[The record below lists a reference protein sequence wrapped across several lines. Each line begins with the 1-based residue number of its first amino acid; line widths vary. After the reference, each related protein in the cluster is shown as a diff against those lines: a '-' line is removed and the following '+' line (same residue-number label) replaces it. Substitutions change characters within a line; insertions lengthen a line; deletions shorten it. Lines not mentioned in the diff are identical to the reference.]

1 MTSAKNKEQLKK
13 YLRPSGAKV
22 LVLVGL
28 IAAFLIRFFLIPDNG
43 VITPDGVYY
52 ATLGE
57 KMASGD
63 LYGGI
68 SAYWSPLYSFLIALV
83 YFFVQDSEFAGRLVS
98 VIAGALVVIP
108 VYLLIF
114 KFYGRA
120 AAYIGT
126 ILVVIHPLLVRS
138 SVWALTESI
147 YTLMFALITLT
158 GWYALRKVKSK
169 FFFFTGLLLGAA
181 YLLKPEAIG
190 FVGLFFVLTAA
201 VKLFRPHLT
210 VKKLVVSYL
219 FLILGFSFLLVPYVV
234 FLRQKTGTWTI
245 SQKLQTNTMF
255 FDRKKPGLEIT
266 EDGRTTRR
274 DQVAGD
280 DYTPAEATEASPPA
294 ADPVQLGSKTKD
306 LSGIKE
312 IADQFLR
319 FLKMEIRKFIPN
331 LFPFFYLFM
340 MFVIIGFFYR
350 PWTRLRLAKELY
362 LFSLVASTLI
372 GYAASIAEFRYLIP
386 LIPIFICW
394 IAVGVVGFSYWAAKS
409 DFGVFRAGSK
419 FVPKLVQIVALAA
432 LSVLLTASI
441 PDQIARESAQGE
453 LFREK
458 AAGLWIKDRS
468 PNRVLIMDSS
478 PIAAF
483 YAGADH
489 TYLPNE
495 DLDVVLDYAKRKGV
509 TYIVY
514 SRRRSSRTPKFSPTD
529 QSEPLPPNVKL
540 VHEIGED
547 ENKRIFIYK
556 LLD

>member
-1 MTSAKNKEQLKK
+1 MTSAKSKEQLKK
-13 YLRPSGAKV
+13 HFRPSGAKI
-22 LVLVGL
+22 LVLVCL
-28 IAAFLIRFFLIPDNG
+28 IAAFLIRFFLLPDNG
-43 VITPDGVYY
+43 VVTPDGVYY

-83 YFFVQDSEFAGRLVS
+83 YFFVQDSEFAGRLIS

-114 KFYGRA
+114 RFYGRT

-126 ILVVIHPLLVRS
+126 VLVVIHPLLVRS
-138 SVWALTESI
+138 SVWVLTESI
-147 YTLMFALITLT
+147 YTLMFALLALT

-190 FVGLFFVLTAA
+190 FVALFFVLTAA

-210 VKKLVVSYL
+210 IKKLVVSYL

-234 FLRQKTGTWTI
+234 FLRYKTGGWTI

-255 FDRKKPGLEIT
+255 FDRKKPALEIT
-266 EDGRTTRR
+266 DDGRTTRR
-274 DQVAGD
+274 DRITRD
-280 DYTPAEATEASPPA
+280 DYTMAKATEASPPA
-294 ADPVQLGSKTKD
+294 ADPIQLSSEVRG
-306 LSGIKE
+306 LSGLKDSANQI
-312 IADQFLR
+312 LR
-319 FLKMEIRKFIPN
+319 FLKKEFQKFIPN

-350 PWTRLRLAKELY
+350 PWTRLRLAKELF

-372 GYAASIAEFRYLIP
+372 GYAASIVEFRYLIP

-394 IAVGVVGFSYWAAKS
+394 IAEGIVGFSYWTAKS
-409 DFGVFRAGSK
+409 ASGIFRAGSK
-419 FVPKLVQIVALAA
+419 FSPKLIQIAVLAV
-432 LSVLLTASI
+432 LSVLLAASI

-509 TYIVY
+509 TYIIY
-514 SRRRSSRTPKFSPTD
+514 SRRRSSRTPKVFPTG
-529 QSEPLPPNVKL
+529 QPEPLPPNLKL

-547 ENKRIFIYK
+547 ENIRIFIYK